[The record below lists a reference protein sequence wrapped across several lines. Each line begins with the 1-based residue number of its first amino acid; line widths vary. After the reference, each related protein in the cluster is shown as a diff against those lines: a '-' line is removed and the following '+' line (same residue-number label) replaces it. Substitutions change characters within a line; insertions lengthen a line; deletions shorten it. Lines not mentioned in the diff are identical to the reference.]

1 MNNRSSVDVTNVK
14 PTDFDVADAELIRSA
29 IQRVATGP
37 ELSKNLSRE
46 ETRSVMHALLDG
58 SADPVQAGVYLIGLR
73 MKRETNYE
81 LKGVMDAL
89 QDRTEVV
96 QAAVDD
102 VVAIADPYN
111 GFNRTL
117 QGSLFVLPVLA
128 ACGVQAYSHG
138 VELGGPKF
146 GVTHHTTVKALG
158 GDPLRSTSTIAE
170 RLANPDIGWGYL
182 DQRIMCPALH
192 QLNDLRAR
200 IVKRPV
206 LSTTEVLVFP
216 IKAKRKTHL
225 ITGYVHKPYRD
236 TYCMLARHVGY
247 DSLLLV
253 RGTEGGI
260 IPSFRAP
267 VHVIRFADGVV
278 HNEGVNYQE
287 VDLELTDMDLL
298 REYRAADIPEDL
310 PLANKDKHPV
320 GMKWDIDA
328 LSALCA
334 EQGREALSGKNG
346 PLLDAAVLGAALVMW
361 HTGKEKNLTE
371 AADKARAVIAS
382 GEALQ
387 RLDAGL

>member
-1 MNNRSSVDVTNVK
+1 MNQSTSYQ
-14 PTDFDVADAELIRSA
+14 VADAELIRSA

-73 MKRETNYE
+73 MKRETTDE
-81 LKGVMDAL
+81 LQGVMDAL

-96 QAAVDD
+96 QSSAKN

-117 QGSLFVLPVLA
+117 QGSVFVLPVLA
-128 ACGVQAYSHG
+128 ACGVHAYSHG

-146 GVTHHTTVKALG
+146 GVTHHTIIKALG
-158 GDPLRSTSTIAE
+158 GDPLRSTEAVAE
-170 RLANPDIGWGYL
+170 RIANPDIGWGYL
-182 DQRIMCPALH
+182 DQRTMCPALH

-216 IKAKRKTHL
+216 IKGSRKTHL

-267 VHVIRFADGVV
+267 AHLIRYSDSVE
-278 HNEGVNYQE
+278 HDEGANFQE
-287 VDLELTDMDLL
+287 LDLELSDMDLV
-298 REYRAADIPEDL
+298 REYRAADIPADV
-310 PLANKDKHPV
+310 PLANKENHPV
-320 GMKWDIDA
+320 GMKWDINA
-328 LSALCA
+328 LSTLCA
-334 EQGREALSGKNG
+334 EQGREALSGKSG
-346 PLLDAAVLGAALVMW
+346 PLHDAAVLGAALVLW
-361 HTGKEKNLTE
+361 HTGVEPDPAK
-371 AADKARAVIAS
+371 AAEKARTVIAS

>member
-1 MNNRSSVDVTNVK
+1 MSSNNTY
-14 PTDFDVADAELIRSA
+14 TIADAELMRSA
-29 IQRVATGP
+29 IGRVATGP

-46 ETRSVMHALLDG
+46 ESRSVMHALLDG

-73 MKRETNYE
+73 MKRETDEE

-96 QAAVDD
+96 SAPVDE
-102 VVAIADPYN
+102 VVSVADPYN

-128 ACGVQAYSHG
+128 ACGVSVYSHG

-146 GVTHHTTVKALG
+146 GVTHHTTIKALG
-158 GDPLRSTSTIAE
+158 GNPLRSSSDVSKQIS
-170 RLANPDIGWGYL
+170 NPDIGWGYV
-182 DQRIMCPALH
+182 DQRSMCPALH
-192 QLNDLRAR
+192 DLNELRAR

-206 LSTTEVLVFP
+206 LSTTEVLVSP
-216 IKAKRKTHL
+216 IRGERKTHL
-225 ITGYVHKPYRD
+225 VTGYVHKPYRD

-267 VHVIRFADGVV
+267 AHVIRYGENAVIKADE
-278 HNEGVNYQE
+278 NFEEQ
-287 VDLELTDMDLL
+287 DLDLATMDLM
-298 REYRAADIPEDL
+298 RTYRAADIPDDL
-310 PLANKDKHPV
+310 TLASPDKHPI

-328 LSALCA
+328 LSQMCA
-334 EQGREALSGKNG
+334 EQGRQALSGKSG
-346 PLLDAAVLGAALVMW
+346 PLFDAAVLGAAMVLW
-361 HTGKEKNLTE
+361 HTGKEKDLKT

-382 GEALQ
+382 GEAMQ

>member
-1 MNNRSSVDVTNVK
+1 MNENTS
-14 PTDFDVADAELIRSA
+14 FQVADAELMRSA

-46 ETRSVMHALLDG
+46 ETRAVMHALLDG

-73 MKRETNYE
+73 MKRETTDE

-89 QDRTEVV
+89 QDRTDVV
-96 QAAVDD
+96 QSAANE

-128 ACGVQAYSHG
+128 ACGIHSYSHG

-146 GVTHHTTVKALG
+146 GVTHHTVIKALG
-158 GDPLRSTSTIAE
+158 GDPLRSTSTVAE
-170 RLANPDIGWGYL
+170 RIADPQIGWGYL
-182 DQRIMCPALH
+182 DQRTMCPALH
-192 QLNDLRAR
+192 QLNELRAR

-216 IKAKRKTHL
+216 VKGKSKTHL

-267 VHVIRFADGVV
+267 AHVIRYG
-278 HNEGVNYQE
+278 EGVKHGEGADYQE
-287 VDLELTDMDLL
+287 LDLELTEMDLI
-298 REYRAADIPEDL
+298 RTYRAADIPEDL
-310 PLANKDKHPV
+310 PLANKNTDPV

-334 EQGREALSGKNG
+334 EQGREALSGKSG

-361 HTGKEKNLTE
+361 HIGKEQSLAK

-382 GEALQ
+382 GDAML
-387 RLDAGL
+387 RLNAGL